1 MAIDSIERKTWYI
14 GHPRP
19 KDHLLILVELVIHQQ
34 TTVSYRLVL
43 AICCQYG
50 QRDLSVVEHQL
61 LDVALEIP
69 KEGKSAV
76 RVLVLEV
83 DTRGG
88 LRELP
93 SL

>member
-1 MAIDSIERKTWYI
+1 MTIDSIECKTGYI

-19 KDHLLILVELVIHQQ
+19 NDHLLILIELVIHQQ
-34 TTVSYRLVL
+34 TTVSNRLIL
-43 AICCQYG
+43 AICCEYG
-50 QRDLSVVEHQL
+50 QRDLSVIEHQL
-61 LDVALEIP
+61 FDVALEVS
-69 KEGKSAV
+69 KEGECTV